1 MNKGIEVYPTYILKR
16 LDYLGLK
23 GILVIEEKKKYL
35 VLKMVS
41 AQSTHSYS
49 VIESCS
55 NANAYSMCNLMYKQ
69 ESYVSIYRTLFLGK
83 IVMNILPIQV
93 RRWKFKNDI

>member
-23 GILVIEEKKKYL
+23 GILVIEEKEKIYL

-41 AQSTHSYS
+41 AHSTHSYS

-55 NANAYSMCNLMYKQ
+55 NANAYSMCNLMYKH
-69 ESYVSIYRTLFLGK
+69 ESSVFIYRTFFLGK
-83 IVMNILPIQV
+83 N
-93 RRWKFKNDI
+93 RYEYSSNTSKS

>member
-23 GILVIEEKKKYL
+23 GILVIEEKEKYL
-35 VLKMVS
+35 VLKMAS
-41 AQSTHSYS
+41 AHSTHSYS

-55 NANAYSMCNLMYKQ
+55 NAYSMCNLMYKH
-69 ESYVSIYRTLFLGK
+69 ESSVSIYRTLFL
-83 IVMNILPIQV
+83 
-93 RRWKFKNDI
+93 RKNVYEYSSNTT

>member
-23 GILVIEEKKKYL
+23 GILVMEKEKYL
-35 VLKMVS
+35 VLELLATHS
-41 AQSTHSYS
+41 IHSYS

-55 NANAYSMCNLMYKQ
+55 NSKLMFYHLCRLEISSKAIALNFQ
-69 ESYVSIYRTLFLGK
+69 
-83 IVMNILPIQV
+83 Q
-93 RRWKFKNDI
+93 